1 MASCCVNILRWIN
14 MQLVTGNYLL
24 DAVALFLRMM
34 SPQEGGRR
42 PPSHSEGWISF
53 ASWRCHVRKESS
65 RPKTQPLP
73 GTACSH
79 VECCW
84 HPWSPSPQCSW
95 HLVVWLVWL
104 VVCLKLWITSTAT
117 SVQVTCAIHCCRT
130 LLFMSFFGATRS
142 VPRCWGHPPCQQDR
156 QPPTSEEPRAGL
168 GWLFLQLIHAQIQ
181 SNSNNASPFFW
192 LILMV
197 VCLALLVQSVFHQES
212 STLVD

>member
-1 MASCCVNILRWIN
+1 MNQYATS
-14 MQLVTGNYLL
+14 NYLL
-24 DAVALFLRMM
+24 DAVALFHTF
-34 SPQEGGRR
+34 SAYDVTTGRR
-42 PPSHSEGWISF
+42 PCGPRLSEGWISF

-79 VECCW
+79 VECCR

-104 VVCLKLWITSTAT
+104 VVCLKLWIMSTAT
-117 SVQVTCAIHCCRT
+117 SMQVTCAIHCCST
-130 LLFMSFFGATRS
+130 LLSMSFFGATRS

-156 QPPTSEEPRAGL
+156 QPPTSERAKSWAGL
-168 GWLFLQLIHAQIQ
+168 TLPTINSLAQIQ

-197 VCLALLVQSVFHQES
+197 VCLALLVQSVFQKES
-212 STLVD
+212 SSHQH